1 MLFHAI
7 PSFNMNLTAIGYDFT
22 FTSSSLLHE
31 KNTAEPATKS
41 AAVNNLL
48 ANFFIFFF
56 VII

>member
-1 MLFHAI
+1 
-7 PSFNMNLTAIGYDFT
+7 MNLTAIGYDFT